1 MKAFGAGFR
10 IRPSEDDFSSWGI
23 GTGRR
28 GRGQLG
34 GVEAEGG
41 AGQEIGPFRPKLLVC
56 QNLFM

>member
-23 GTGRR
+23 DTGRR

-41 AGQEIGPFRPKLLVC
+41 AGQEIGPFRPKLLV
-56 QNLFM
+56 